1 MGVFARVCVH
11 GFPFPLFLPCS
22 HGCAFT
28 GSHCIAGGGG
38 AGWRPRRLSRVV
50 VSRGSWVPGFSPR
63 SFRACRTKRKAR
75 PVLSCSCF
83 WFSLVPLVP
92 LVLGSNRWLQHGAV
106 TGSSPTVPVRSQC
119 LQHLCGYRFGSLVL
133 FPSGAGVK
141 LRGPWFKSAEQPGVL
156 ADWRRTGRGGYTRPG
171 MEKGMQARNPASQ
184 APLPPRRQT

>member
-11 GFPFPLFLPCS
+11 GVPLLVGCS

-38 AGWRPRRLSRVV
+38 TGWCPRRLSRVV
-50 VSRGSWVPGFSPR
+50 VSRGSWVPVFPR
-63 SFRACRTKRKAR
+63 DLLALVARNKTTARATG
-75 PVLSCSCF
+75 PVSSCSCF

-106 TGSSPTVPVRSQC
+106 TGSSPSVPVRSQC
-119 LQHLCGYRFGSLVL
+119 LQHLCGYWFGSLVL
-133 FPSGAGVK
+133 VRSGAGVK
-141 LRGPWFKSAEQPGVL
+141 LRGLWFKSAEQPGVL

-171 MEKGMQARNPASQ
+171 MEKGMQARNA
-184 APLPPRRQT
+184 